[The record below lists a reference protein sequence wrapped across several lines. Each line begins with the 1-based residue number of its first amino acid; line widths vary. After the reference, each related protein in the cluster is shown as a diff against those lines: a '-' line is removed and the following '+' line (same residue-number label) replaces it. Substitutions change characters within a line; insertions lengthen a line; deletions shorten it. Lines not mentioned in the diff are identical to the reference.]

1 MPHIT
6 RSRMMRSD
14 HLSPRT
20 SSALLIGHPERHTVS
35 SGFALTALTVP
46 IARLVPLEVAM
57 FLSASLVCLA
67 GAQRKGA

>member
-1 MPHIT
+1 
-6 RSRMMRSD
+6 MMRSD

-35 SGFALTALTVP
+35 SGFALTALTALTVP